1 MGNKATKLPEIEEL
15 QNISSSVSL
24 LGYDRRTNKTGFV
37 PLPSITSKT
46 AYCGVRFRKDSASP
60 EGEPFGD
67 LEMLANLPS
76 ILGLGGYLV
85 QNDHSRRKL
94 AADSHFKFASGG
106 AAKLD
111 GTMGHYQ
118 WGWNIPWYY
127 AHWEDDIFEYEALS
141 TVPMSGR
148 WNCKIPVASMSA
160 SGAAALDRT
169 NNILV
174 SFCNRTAQYRGGT
187 NDSSLDD
194 KWNTMLGKPV
204 VNVSSESL
212 QDYAEKNGPHWGA
225 SMSCMVFALA
235 ALCRIVFHNRD
246 IQAAYKAE
254 LTADGLRQGGL
265 GPGVDDAH
273 TLFGNQYA
281 TVDIDALADKG
292 DALGVFSLSVD
303 KGDGTA
309 QKINNIPCFFGLKN
323 FYHYLWVMQHGNII
337 SYNSDRSADVYILEK
352 WTSAAVN
359 TSNTNGFKK
368 IGTIPAVNAASWVW
382 TKKMNLDNMNMFPLE
397 FGASERTYYGDGFYH
412 NAVTSG
418 FRGLIA
424 LGHASLG
431 GYAGVGCLLG
441 SDAPSTAWA
450 SLGAFL
456 CEAEEDWDM
465 QAVWVA

>member
-1 MGNKATKLPEIEEL
+1 MGNKATKLSEIEEL

-24 LGYDRRTNKTGFV
+24 LGYDSRTNKTGFV
-37 PLPSITSKT
+37 PLPSISSKT

-141 TVPMSGR
+141 TAPMSGR
-148 WNCKIPVASMSA
+148 WNYKIPVASMSA

-174 SFCNRTAQYRGGT
+174 SFCNRTAQYRGGN
-187 NDSSLDD
+187 NDSTLDG
-194 KWNTMLGKPV
+194 KWNTFLGKPV
-204 VNVSSESL
+204 ANVNSESL
-212 QDYAEKNGPHWGA
+212 QDYAEKNGAHWGA

-235 ALCRIVFHNRD
+235 ALCRIVFHNRN

-254 LTADGLRQGGL
+254 LTAEGLRQGGL
-265 GPGVDDAH
+265 GPGVDNLSGQFAN
-273 TLFGNQYA
+273 TFS
-281 TVDIDALADKG
+281 TVDIDALAEKG
-292 DALGVFSLSVD
+292 DALGVFSLSID
-303 KGDGTA
+303 KGDGTT

-323 FYHYLWVMQHGNII
+323 FYHYVSVMQHGNII
-337 SYNSDRSADVYILEK
+337 SYNADKSIDVYILKK

-359 TSNTNGFKK
+359 TSNTSGFTK
-368 IGTIPAVNAASWVW
+368 IGTIPAVSAASWLFV
-382 TKKMNLDNMNMFPLE
+382 KKMNLDNMNMFPLE
-397 FGASERTYYGDGFYH
+397 FGASESTYYSDGFYH
-412 NAVTSG
+412 SALGSG
-418 FRGLIA
+418 LRGLPA
-424 LGHASLG
+424 LGSAVAG
-431 GYAGVGCLLG
+431 GNAGVGCLNG
-441 SDAPSTAWA
+441 GGAPSYAGT

-456 CEAEEDWDM
+456 CEAEEDWDT
-465 QAVWVA
+465 QSAWVS

>member
-418 FRGLIA
+418 FRGLFA
-424 LGHASLG
+424 LGGAVDG

>member
-37 PLPSITSKT
+37 PLPSVTSKT

-67 LEMLANLPS
+67 LDMLANLPS

-111 GTMGHYQ
+111 GTMGHYH

-141 TVPMSGR
+141 TAPMSGK
-148 WNCKIPVASMSA
+148 WNYKIPVASMSA

-187 NDSSLDD
+187 NDATLDT

-204 VNVSSESL
+204 VNVNSELL
-212 QDYAEKNGPHWGA
+212 QDYAEKNGTHWGA

-235 ALCRIVFHNRD
+235 ALCRIIFHNRD

-265 GPGVDDAH
+265 GPGVDN
-273 TLFGNQYA
+273 LSESFGKQFA

-292 DALGVFSLSVD
+292 DALGVFSLSID
-303 KGDGTA
+303 KGDGTT

-323 FYHYLWVMQHGNII
+323 FYHYVWVMQHGNII
-337 SYNSDRSADVYILEK
+337 SFNADKSADVYILKK

-359 TSNTNGFKK
+359 TSNTSGFTK
-368 IGTIPAVNAASWVW
+368 IGTIPAVSESSWIF

-397 FGASERTYYGDGFYH
+397 FGASTSTYYGDGFYH
-412 NAVTSG
+412 PAITSG
-418 FRGLIA
+418 LRGLIA
-424 LGHASLG
+424 LGIAGYG
-431 GYAGVGCLLG
+431 GNAGVGCLNG
-441 SDAPSTAWA
+441 SGAPSNAWA
-450 SLGAFL
+450 GVGAFL
-456 CEAEEDWDM
+456 CEAEEDWNM
-465 QAVWVA
+465 QAAWVE

>member
-174 SFCNRTAQYRGGT
+174 SFCNRTAQYRGGA

-273 TLFGNQYA
+273 TLFGNQYT

-397 FGASERTYYGDGFYH
+397 FGASERTYYGDGFCH

-418 FRGLIA
+418 FRGLLA
-424 LGHASLG
+424 LGSANFG
-431 GYAGVGCLLG
+431 GSAGVGCLLG
-441 SDAPSTAWA
+441 NDAPSNAG
-450 SLGAFL
+450 SNIGAFL

>member
-15 QNISSSVSL
+15 QNISNSVSL

-141 TVPMSGR
+141 TAPMSGR
-148 WNCKIPVASMSA
+148 WNYKIPVASMSA

-204 VNVSSESL
+204 VNVNSESL

-225 SMSCMVFALA
+225 SMSCVVFALA

-246 IQAAYKAE
+246 IQAAYKSE

-265 GPGVDDAH
+265 GSGVDNVNN
-273 TLFGNQYA
+273 LFGNQYA

-303 KGDGTA
+303 KGDGTS

-323 FYHYLWVMQHGNII
+323 FYHYVWVMQHGNII

-368 IGTIPAVNAASWVW
+368 IGTIPAVSSASWVW

-397 FGASERTYYGDGFYH
+397 FGGSERTYYGDGFYH

-424 LGHASLG
+424 LGNAYNG
-431 GYAGVGCLLG
+431 GYAGVGCLYG
-441 SDAPSTAWA
+441 YDAPSLARTN
-450 SLGAFL
+450 LGAFL
-456 CEAEEDWDM
+456 CEAEEDWDT

>member
-418 FRGLIA
+418 FRGLFA
-424 LGHASLG
+424 LGYASYG
-431 GYAGVGCLLG
+431 GYAGVGCLYG
-441 SDAPSTAWA
+441 SLAPSYAGTL
-450 SLGAFL
+450 LGAFL

>member
-418 FRGLIA
+418 FLGLLA
-424 LGHASLG
+424 LGSASRG
-431 GYAGVGCLLG
+431 GFAGVGCLSG
-441 SDAPSTAWA
+441 DHAPSYARA
-450 SLGAFL
+450 DLGAFL

>member
-418 FRGLIA
+418 FRGLVA
-424 LGHASLG
+424 LGSANDG
-431 GYAGVGCLLG
+431 GSAGVGCLNG
-441 SDAPSTAWA
+441 GHAPSHPWA
-450 SLGAFL
+450 RIGAFL

>member
-424 LGHASLG
+424 LGGANYG
-431 GYAGVGCLLG
+431 GLAGVGCLDGG
-441 SDAPSTAWA
+441 SAPSSAGT
-450 SLGAFL
+450 SVGAFL

>member
-141 TVPMSGR
+141 TAPMSGR
-148 WNCKIPVASMSA
+148 WNYKIPVASMSA

-204 VNVSSESL
+204 VNVNSESL

-225 SMSCMVFALA
+225 SMSCVVFALA

-246 IQAAYKAE
+246 IQAAYKSE

-265 GPGVDDAH
+265 GSGVDNVNN
-273 TLFGNQYA
+273 LFGNQYA

-303 KGDGTA
+303 KGDGTS

-323 FYHYLWVMQHGNII
+323 FYHYVWVMQHGNII

-368 IGTIPAVNAASWVW
+368 IGTIPAVSSASWVW

-397 FGASERTYYGDGFYH
+397 FGGSERTYYGDGFYH

-418 FRGLIA
+418 FRGLLA
-424 LGHASLG
+424 LGYASTG
-431 GYAGVGCLLG
+431 GCAGVGCLNG
-441 SDAPSTAWA
+441 SNAPSTAGA
-450 SLGAFL
+450 NFGAFL
-456 CEAEEDWDM
+456 CEAEEDWDT

>member
-141 TVPMSGR
+141 TAPMSGR
-148 WNCKIPVASMSA
+148 WNYKIPVASMSA

-204 VNVSSESL
+204 VNVNSESL

-225 SMSCMVFALA
+225 SMSCVVFALA

-246 IQAAYKAE
+246 IQAAYKSE

-265 GPGVDDAH
+265 GSGVDNVNN
-273 TLFGNQYA
+273 LFGNQYA

-303 KGDGTA
+303 KGDGTS

-323 FYHYLWVMQHGNII
+323 FYHYVWVMQHGNII

-368 IGTIPAVNAASWVW
+368 IGTIPAVSSASWVW

-397 FGASERTYYGDGFYH
+397 FGGSERTYYGDGFYH

-424 LGHASLG
+424 LGRASTG
-431 GYAGVGCLLG
+431 GYAGVGCLDG
-441 SDAPSTAWA
+441 NYAPSNAGA
-450 SLGAFL
+450 RIGAFL
-456 CEAEEDWDM
+456 CEAEEDWDT

>member
-1 MGNKATKLPEIEEL
+1 MGNKATKLSEIEEL

-37 PLPSITSKT
+37 PLPSVTSKT

-67 LEMLANLPS
+67 LDMLANLPS

-141 TVPMSGR
+141 TAPMSGK
-148 WNCKIPVASMSA
+148 WNYKIPVASMSA

-187 NDSSLDD
+187 NDATLDT

-204 VNVSSESL
+204 VNVNSESL
-212 QDYAEKNGPHWGA
+212 QDYAEKNGAHWGA

-235 ALCRIVFHNRD
+235 ALCRIIFHNRN

-254 LTADGLRQGGL
+254 LTAEGLRQGGL
-265 GPGVDDAH
+265 GPGVYN
-273 TLFGNQYA
+273 LSESFGKQFA

-292 DALGVFSLSVD
+292 DALGVFSLSID
-303 KGDGTA
+303 KGDGTT

-323 FYHYLWVMQHGNII
+323 FYHYVWVMQHGNII
-337 SYNSDRSADVYILEK
+337 SFNADKSADVYVLKK

-359 TSNTNGFKK
+359 TSNTSGFTK
-368 IGTIPAVNAASWVW
+368 IGTIPAVSESSWVYA
-382 TKKMNLDNMNMFPLE
+382 KKMNLDNMNMFPLE
-397 FGASERTYYGDGFYH
+397 FGASGSTYYSDGFYH
-412 NAVTSG
+412 PAISSG
-418 FRGLIA
+418 LRGLVA
-424 LGHASLG
+424 LGTADSG
-431 GYAGVGCLLG
+431 GYAGVGCLHG
-441 SDAPSTAWA
+441 SYAPSSAWA
-450 SLGAFL
+450 FLGAFL
-456 CEAEEDWDM
+456 CEAEEDWNM
-465 QAVWVA
+465 QAAWVE

>member
-94 AADSHFKFASGG
+94 AADFHFKFASGG

-204 VNVSSESL
+204 VNVNSESL

-418 FRGLIA
+418 FRDLLA
-424 LGHASLG
+424 LGGAHYG
-431 GYAGVGCLLG
+431 GYAGVGCLSG
-441 SDAPSTAWA
+441 DNAPSYARA
-450 SLGAFL
+450 HLGAFL

>member
-141 TVPMSGR
+141 TAPMSGR
-148 WNCKIPVASMSA
+148 WNYKIPVASMSA

-204 VNVSSESL
+204 VNVNSESL

-225 SMSCMVFALA
+225 SMSCVVFALA
-235 ALCRIVFHNRD
+235 ALCRIVFHNRN
-246 IQAAYKAE
+246 IQAAYKSE

-265 GPGVDDAH
+265 GSGVDNVNN
-273 TLFGNQYA
+273 LFGNQYA

-303 KGDGTA
+303 KGDGTS

-323 FYHYLWVMQHGNII
+323 FYHYVWVMQHGNII

-368 IGTIPAVNAASWVW
+368 IVTIPAVSSASWVW

-397 FGASERTYYGDGFYH
+397 FGGSERTYYGDGFYH

-424 LGHASLG
+424 LGYASVG
-431 GYAGVGCLLG
+431 GSAGVGCLVG
-441 SDAPSTAWA
+441 SYAPSYAWTDI
-450 SLGAFL
+450 GAFL
-456 CEAEEDWDM
+456 CEAEEDWDT

>member
-368 IGTIPAVNAASWVW
+368 IGKIPAVNAASWVW

-418 FRGLIA
+418 FRGLLA
-424 LGHASLG
+424 LGGAYRG
-431 GYAGVGCLLG
+431 GYAGVGCLG
-441 SDAPSTAWA
+441 GDFAPSDART